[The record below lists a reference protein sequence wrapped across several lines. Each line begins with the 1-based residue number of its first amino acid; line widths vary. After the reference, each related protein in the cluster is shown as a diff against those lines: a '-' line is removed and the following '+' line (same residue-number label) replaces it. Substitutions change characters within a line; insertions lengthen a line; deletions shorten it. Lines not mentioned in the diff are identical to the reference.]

1 MARYRGKHRKQSS
14 AGRKVA
20 RLVIAGA
27 VVGTPIAMATANA
40 QAATGGT
47 VWDQVAQCE
56 ASGNW
61 AANTGNSFYGGLQF
75 THSTWQAYGGGA
87 YAPDAH
93 QASRDQQIQIAQRVL
108 AGQGANA
115 WPVCSKKAGL
125 TSASGAAASVSI
137 TVAADPK
144 PAAPAPK
151 AKKAEPAPKA
161 APAPT
166 APLTQ
171 PSSGTYTVQ
180 AGDTLSGIAGKLGQ
194 SGWDALYQKNQGVV
208 GSDPNLIL
216 PGQVFN
222 V

>member
-1 MARYRGKHRKQSS
+1 MARYRGKHRKHSS

-20 RLVIAGA
+20 RFVIAGA

-40 QAATGGT
+40 DAATGG

-56 ASGNW
+56 SSGNW
-61 AANTGNSFYGGLQF
+61 ASNTGNSFYGGLQF
-75 THSTWQAYGGGA
+75 THSTWMAYGGGA

-125 TSASGAAASVSI
+125 TSSNGAAASVSI
-137 TVAADPK
+137 TVAADPQ
-144 PAAPAPK
+144 PVAPAPK
-151 AKKAEPAPKA
+151 AKKADPAPKA

-194 SGWDALYQKNQGVV
+194 SGWDALYQRNQGVV

-216 PGQVFN
+216 PGQVLN
-222 V
+222 T